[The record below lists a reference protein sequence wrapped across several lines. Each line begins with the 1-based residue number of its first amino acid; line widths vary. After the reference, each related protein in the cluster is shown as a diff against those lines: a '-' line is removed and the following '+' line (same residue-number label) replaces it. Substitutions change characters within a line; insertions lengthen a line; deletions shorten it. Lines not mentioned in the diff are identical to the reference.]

1 MSRSLKGSLL
11 SLEDYYRSNPHVS
24 PSWSTGTKPFKPLL
38 VQEKK
43 AKKNRP
49 ARVSKSEFV
58 RLQLDE
64 WLRPTMEQMASFV
77 QARSVSTELLRAR
90 VHETVKESSEEVM
103 KVSSK
108 VSSKVSNK
116 ESSNESNKESNKPM
130 NSQLIPQEPERREAK
145 EEKTPSDKE
154 TRPVDAKNTQQHSS
168 EPEKKHL
175 SSSQRKESL
184 KARLKKNPLLRFM
197 SLVCS

>member
-90 VHETVKESSEEVM
+90 VHETVKES
-103 KVSSK
+103 
-108 VSSKVSNK
+108 NK
-116 ESSNESNKESNKPM
+116 ELNKESN
-130 NSQLIPQEPERREAK
+130 
-145 EEKTPSDKE
+145 
-154 TRPVDAKNTQQHSS
+154 RPGLN
-168 EPEKKHL
+168 
-175 SSSQRKESL
+175 
-184 KARLKKNPLLRFM
+184 
-197 SLVCS
+197 